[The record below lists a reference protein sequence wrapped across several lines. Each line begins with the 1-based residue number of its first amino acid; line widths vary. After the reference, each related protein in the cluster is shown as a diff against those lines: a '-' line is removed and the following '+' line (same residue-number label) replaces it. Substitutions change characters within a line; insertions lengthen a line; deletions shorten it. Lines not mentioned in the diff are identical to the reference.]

1 MSTMTY
7 EPVQHTPAAGRLSG
21 KVAVVTGASTG
32 IGAATARMLAAQ
44 GAAVVL
50 AARRADKLAELADE
64 ISGSGGQAV
73 PQPTDTTSATDLA
86 RMVDRAVTEFGHLDW
101 AVNNAGA
108 SARGAFLEIP
118 VEDFDRAVAV
128 NLRGVML
135 AMRAEIPAM
144 LDNRGGAIVNVAS
157 VGGLVGVPGLS
168 AYTASKHG
176 VIGLT
181 KSVGLEFA
189 TRNIRVNAIAPG
201 GTNTEMLA
209 SGTQEQRHFLA
220 SLSPMKRVSE
230 PAEIAVGIVYLLADA
245 TFSTAITLSAD
256 GGQSAA

>member
-1 MSTMTY
+1 MTY
-7 EPVQHTPAAGRLSG
+7 EPVQHSPAAGRLNG

-64 ISGSGGQAV
+64 ITGNGGQAAA
-73 PQPTDTTSATDLA
+73 QPADTTSASDLA

-118 VEDFDRAVAV
+118 VEDFDAAVAV

-144 LDNRGGAIVNVAS
+144 LDNRGGAIVN
-157 VGGLVGVPGLS
+157 
-168 AYTASKHG
+168 
-176 VIGLT
+176 
-181 KSVGLEFA
+181 VGLEFA

-209 SGTQEQRHFLA
+209 SGTQEQRDYLA

-230 PAEIAVGIVYLLADA
+230 PAEIAAGIVYLLADA

>member
-1 MSTMTY
+1 MTGNVNAY
-7 EPVQHTPAAGRLSG
+7 GRRLEG
-21 KVAVVTGASTG
+21 RVAVVTGASSG
-32 IGAATARMLAAQ
+32 IGAATGRLLAAQ

-50 AARRADKLAELADE
+50 AARRADRLEELAEEIRAAGGLAVA
-64 ISGSGGQAV
+64 QV
-73 PQPTDTTSATDLA
+73 TNTTAMGDLA
-86 RMVDRAVTEFGHLDW
+86 GMVDRAVSEFGHLDW

-108 SARGAFLEIP
+108 SGRGAFLEIP
-118 VEDFDRAVAV
+118 LEDFDHAVEV

-144 LDNRGGAIVNVAS
+144 LANGGGAIVNTAS

-168 AYTASKHG
+168 AYTAAKHA

-189 TRNIRVNAIAPG
+189 TRNIRVNAVAPG

-209 SGTQEQRHFLA
+209 SGTQAQRDFLA
-220 SLSPMKRVSE
+220 GLSPMERISE
-230 PAEIAVGIVYLLADA
+230 PEEIAAAIVYLLADA
-245 TFSTAITLSAD
+245 TFTTASVLSAD
-256 GGQSAA
+256 GGQAAG

>member
-1 MSTMTY
+1 MTY
-7 EPVQHTPAAGRLSG
+7 EPVKHSPAASRLEGR
-21 KVAVVTGASTG
+21 VAVVTGASTG

-64 ISGSGGQAV
+64 ITGNGGQAAA
-73 PQPTDTTSATDLA
+73 QPTDTTSESDLA
-86 RMVDRAVTEFGHLDW
+86 RMVERAVTEFGHLDW

-209 SGTQEQRHFLA
+209 SGTQEQQDFLA

-230 PAEIAVGIVYLLADA
+230 PAEIAAGIIYLLADA

>member
-1 MSTMTY
+1 MTY
-7 EPVQHTPAAGRLSG
+7 ETAQHSPAAGRLNG

-64 ISGSGGQAV
+64 ITGNGGRAV
-73 PQPTDTTSATDLA
+73 PQPTDTTSASDLA

-118 VEDFDRAVAV
+118 VETFDRAVAV

-144 LDNRGGAIVNVAS
+144 LDNHGGAIVN

-209 SGTQEQRHFLA
+209 SGTQEQRDFLA

-230 PAEIAVGIVYLLADA
+230 PAEIAAAIVYLLADA

>member
-1 MSTMTY
+1 MTFQSAQ
-7 EPVQHTPAAGRLSG
+7 PVYAADRLKG
-21 KVAVVTGASTG
+21 KVAVITGASTG

-44 GAAVVL
+44 GTAVVL
-50 AARRADKLAELADE
+50 AARRTDKLAEVTDQ
-64 ISGSGGQAV
+64 ITSGGGLAV
-73 PQPTDTTSATDLA
+73 PHPTDTTSESDLA
-86 RMVDRAVTEFGHLDW
+86 RMVERAVTEFGHLDW

-108 SARGAFLEIP
+108 SARGAFLDVPIET
-118 VEDFDRAVAV
+118 FDRALAV
-128 NLRGVML
+128 NLRGVFL

-144 LDNRGGAIVNVAS
+144 LDNGGGAIVNVAS

-201 GTNTEMLA
+201 GTNTEMFA
-209 SGTQEQRHFLA
+209 SGTQEQRDFLA

-230 PAEIAVGIVYLLADA
+230 PDEIAAALVYLLADA

>member
-1 MSTMTY
+1 MRRIMTD
-7 EPVQHTPAAGRLSG
+7 RLKG
-21 KVAVVTGASTG
+21 KVAVITGASTG

-50 AARRADKLAELADE
+50 AARRGDKLTEVTDQ
-64 ISGSGGQAV
+64 ITSSGGLAV
-73 PQPTDTTSATDLA
+73 PQFTDTTSESDLA
-86 RMVDRAVTEFGHLDW
+86 RMVERAVTEFGHLDW
-101 AVNNAGA
+101 AVNSAGA
-108 SARGAFLEIP
+108 SARGAFLDIP
-118 VEDFDRAVAV
+118 IETLDRALAV
-128 NLRGVML
+128 NLRGVFL

-144 LDNRGGAIVNVAS
+144 LDNGGGAIVNVAS

-201 GTNTEMLA
+201 GTNTEMLN
-209 SGTQEQRHFLA
+209 SGTQQQRDFLA

-230 PAEIAVGIVYLLADA
+230 PDEIAAAIVYLLADA
-245 TFSTAITLSAD
+245 TFSTAITLAAD